1 MGDQCGRSGYGDT
14 RSDSCED
21 KGAANKGHGLVQR
34 KIKECLEVH
43 LFVDGNE
50 CKGGRA
56 VFVGSCVDGGE
67 DPMVGVFDG
76 HADSKDGETYG
87 VGINS
92 SNFSKP
98 YAV

>member
-1 MGDQCGRSGYGDT
+1 M
-14 RSDSCED
+14 
-21 KGAANKGHGLVQR
+21 
-34 KIKECLEVH
+34 H
-43 LFVDGNE
+43 LSVDGNE

-56 VFVGSCVDGGE
+56 VFVGSRVDGGK
-67 DPMVGVFDG
+67 DPMVGVFDE

-98 YAV
+98 YVVRGEGYVGPRHRADEGYVEMDGMEFEGGGIAVATF